1 MNIYEKLLAIT
12 SEIKKVAK
20 NLEVGVG
27 QSQYKAVGEADVL
40 TAVKE
45 LEEKYKAYS
54 YPFNREIVDNAILQT
69 EKEYNG
75 KVTKGNQIFMRLKT
89 VYRFVNI
96 EKPEEYID
104 VPTYGDGVDT
114 QDKAPGK
121 AMTYGD
127 KYALM
132 KAYKIITGDD
142 PDQNGSPDNMNIV
155 NKNGTKKSTSNKVTD
170 VEAKSIYALM
180 VRKGIDVVHNLQKNY
195 GISNTADLT
204 KEQYLSIFKAINNMP
219 DKEEFDPN
227 DRRRFD
233 GEP

>member
-45 LEEKYKAYS
+45 LEEKYKVYS
-54 YPFNREIVDNAILQT
+54 YPCDREIVDSAILQT
-69 EKEYNG
+69 EKEYNN
-75 KVTKGNQIFMRLKT
+75 KITRNNQLYMRLRT
-89 VYRFVNI
+89 VYRFVNV

-142 PDQNGSPDNMNIV
+142 PDQIGSPDNMNILD
-155 NKNGTKKSTSNKVTD
+155 KKTTKKSTNNKVTD

-227 DRRRFD
+227 DRRKFD